1 MKTTNYF
8 IKDYEITIDRA
19 LLNGIR
25 IVDIIIPISTSTSA
39 DKILEIYRAANRYL
53 TRKEVKYD
61 FYTNLEIRV
70 LKNNSLV

>member
-25 IVDIIIPISTSTSA
+25 IVDIIIPISTSA

-61 FYTNLEIRV
+61 FYANLEIRV
-70 LKNNSLV
+70 LKNNNLV